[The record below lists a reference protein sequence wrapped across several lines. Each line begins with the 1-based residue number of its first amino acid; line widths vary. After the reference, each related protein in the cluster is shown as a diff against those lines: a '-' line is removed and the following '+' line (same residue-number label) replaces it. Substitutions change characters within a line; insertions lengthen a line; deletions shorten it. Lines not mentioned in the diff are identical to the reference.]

1 VAPSAMYIAMYWTMA
16 LTTVTVIG
24 LNSHQLR

>member
-1 VAPSAMYIAMYWTMA
+1 MYIAMYWTMA